1 MNTMHK
7 PLAKLTA
14 DDLMSRDL
22 LVVSDDTPLHEAAHM
37 LIRHQVS
44 GAPVIDRYG
53 KFAGILSALDFV
65 RAVNEVEDSP
75 RQPNANP
82 LACRFQEHRP
92 NATQSRCALP
102 VGTCAVQQV
111 HTDEGGH
118 CWAACGQP
126 HEMFVDWQVMEVE
139 SLPVG
144 TVGQFMTRD
153 VVSVKRSTPVCEIA
167 RMMID
172 AHIHRVVVM
181 ENDEYP
187 VGIVTSTDILGAV
200 AASVEAAAS

>member
-1 MNTMHK
+1 MNTTHK
-7 PLAKLTA
+7 PLANLIA

-22 LVVSDDTPLHEAAHM
+22 LVLSDDTPLREAARM

-44 GAPVIDRYG
+44 GAPVIDRRG

-65 RAVNEVEDSP
+65 RAVNEAGDGRHKP
-75 RQPNANP
+75 TANP
-82 LACRFQEHRP
+82 LACGFQEHRP
-92 NATQSRCALP
+92 NASRPLCTLP
-102 VGTCAVQQV
+102 LGTCAVQEV
-111 HTDEGGH
+111 ENDAVSRRWVVCGH
-118 CWAACGQP
+118 P

-139 SLPVG
+139 SLPAG
-144 TVGQFMTRD
+144 TVGKFMTRD
-153 VVSVKRSTPVCEIA
+153 VVTVRRSTPVREIA

-187 VGIVTSTDILGAV
+187 IGIVTSTDILGAV
-200 AASVEAAAS
+200 AASADPE